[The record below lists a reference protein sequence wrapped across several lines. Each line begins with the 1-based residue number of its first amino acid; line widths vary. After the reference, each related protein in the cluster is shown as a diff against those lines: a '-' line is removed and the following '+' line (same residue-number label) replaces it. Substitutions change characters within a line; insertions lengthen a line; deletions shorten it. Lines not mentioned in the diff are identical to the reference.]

1 MIRTQNEAAH
11 KKTLCWHQEEMWTPS
26 QEHSLPAGPVAAL
39 ESYGPTVLSS
49 FGTLEGIFK
58 TFPLILFF
66 FNDRAVILGV
76 SISEFQRLWLEWK
89 WVAVIWPF
97 KSSYTVS
104 HFCKPCE
111 LLSAEGQ
118 GLTPSSVRNISED
131 PLQPTRQHMCQSP
144 VGESFESVDESV
156 CPNLGPGEGMGGAG
170 VGWTW
175 PS

>member
-1 MIRTQNEAAH
+1 MKLPTR
-11 KKTLCWHQEEMWTPS
+11 KLCVDTRRKCEPHPKSTHCPLALW
-26 QEHSLPAGPVAAL
+26 LPLSHMGPLCCHRLVRWR
-39 ESYGPTVLSS
+39 EY
-49 FGTLEGIFK
+49 FK
-58 TFPLILFF
+58 TFPLILFFFFF

-118 GLTPSSVRNISED
+118 GLTPSSVRSNSED
-131 PLQPTRQHMCQSP
+131 PLRPTRQHMCQSP

>member
-1 MIRTQNEAAH
+1 
-11 KKTLCWHQEEMWTPS
+11 MWTLS
-26 QEHSLPAGPVAAL
+26 REHSLPAGPMAAL
-39 ESYGPTVLSS
+39 ESHGPTVLSS

-58 TFPLILFF
+58 TFSLILFFFF
-66 FNDRAVILGV
+66 FNDRAIILGV
-76 SISEFQRLWLEWK
+76 SISEFQQLWLEWK

-104 HFCKPCE
+104 HFCKPGD

-131 PLQPTRQHMCQSP
+131 PLQPTWQHICQSP
-144 VGESFESVDESV
+144 AGESFESVDEGV
-156 CPNLGPGEGMGGAG
+156 CPNPGPGEGMGGAS
-170 VGWTW
+170 VGWTR